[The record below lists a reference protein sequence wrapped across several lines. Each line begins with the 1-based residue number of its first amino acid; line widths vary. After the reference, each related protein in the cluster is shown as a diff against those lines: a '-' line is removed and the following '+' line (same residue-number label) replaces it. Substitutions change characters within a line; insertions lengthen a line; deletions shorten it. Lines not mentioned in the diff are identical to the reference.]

1 MQFTS
6 RNIGLLESVR
16 RNAGFLQTR
25 LTSYESLCIRNSKS
39 IRIATASWM
48 RLRTICP
55 VVADVS
61 AVLGSPLG
69 LFASALG
76 GLLRLRHALEPYNDF
91 PA

>member
-61 AVLGSPLG
+61 AVLGGPLD
-69 LFASALG
+69 LSASADG
-76 GLLRLRHALEPYNDF
+76 GPQRLRRALALYNDS